1 LSWKSNCK
9 LTLHVILK
17 DITGFVNIKTM
28 HRLLVIALVVV
39 AGCLSVNGDITELN
53 ISNGTCLCL
62 TPGSNNLRY
71 APANGVCGNVI
82 DTVTGTRSNGDIR
95 CFKYNGLDEWC
106 SLVKQGRSKRHRFF
120 RVAYGRW
127 NAWIAGSILNTA
139 CSINC

>member
-39 AGCLSVNGDITELN
+39 AGCLSVNGDITYEY
-53 ISNGTCLCL
+53 IDDGDCVCL

-71 APANGVCGNVI
+71 APVNGVCGSVI
-82 DTVTGTRSNGDIR
+82 STVHVDSGDTRR
-95 CFKYNGLDEWC
+95 CFTYNGRNEWC
-106 SLVKQGRSKRHRFF
+106 NLTNNGRTRGHRFF
-120 RVAYGRW
+120 RVDYGRW
-127 NAWIAGSILNTA
+127 NAWVAGSLLNA
-139 CSINC
+139 DPNGNC